1 MVNTKTKE
9 VVMNNTCEAR
19 DDAGHTNWFTRFF
32 SRPVTETSAATPA
45 PRPMQKKKSANQ
57 PVILI
62 VDDDPLF
69 LKIAAVR
76 LETEGYYII
85 TAKDGTEAIETVR
98 KQKPHLVVLD
108 VNLPQDFSS
117 VPWDGFRLIAW
128 MKRFE
133 SLKHIPVVMITSGDP
148 SKYARE
154 AIRAGAKAFYHKRMD
169 QNHLVT
175 MVKQSLGRCQ
185 VSAIIGDDPNFQ
197 I

>member
-1 MVNTKTKE
+1 
-9 VVMNNTCEAR
+9 MNNIGEAR
-19 DDAGHTNWFTRFF
+19 DNAGHTNWFTRFF
-32 SRPVTETSAATPA
+32 GKPTRETSMVTLA
-45 PRPMQKKKSANQ
+45 PMPSPNKFANQ
-57 PVILI
+57 PTILI

-69 LKIAAVR
+69 LKIAAAR
-76 LETEGYYII
+76 LETASYNVI
-85 TAKDGTEAIETVR
+85 TAKDGTEAIGTVR

-133 SLKHIPVVMITSGDP
+133 GLKHIPVVMITSGDP

-175 MVKQSLGRCQ
+175 MVKQSLGRRQ
-185 VSAIIGDDPNFQ
+185 VSASTSDDLKGK